1 MKNQIVDTIKV
12 LYEKGFMHIFSSG
25 LINKIMGFVGNV
37 IVVRNLTKGQYG
49 AFGYADSIM
58 AFAIIFCGFGIS
70 SGILQF
76 CSEKRPEQ
84 EKNAFTIFGLK
95 YGVLAS
101 ILVSLTC
108 ILYAKLGHF
117 EIEESKNILLFYALY
132 PITFFLFDFF
142 IIFFRTKKD
151 NKRYAL
157 IRNIN
162 SITYVFLAATLT
174 YFLDEYGILIGL
186 YVSTIVSSSIG
197 FYYIR
202 TEDVRKYDYK
212 LNKAN
217 KISIIKFSTLSFTAR
232 IMSDMLIFLDV
243 FLIGT
248 MIGNPE
254 VLALYKIATVI
265 PLALM
270 IVPDSIIMF
279 VYPYVAE
286 NKDNFQWLKDNFNK
300 LFKISFIING
310 AITIILILS
319 APLII
324 YTLWGP
330 KYMEAITAFR
340 LLSLNYFFSA
350 TFRFNLINLL
360 TAMYKIKKVFAVNL
374 ISSIVNILLD
384 IIFIENFGAI
394 GAAYATIIVVILSSL
409 LLAYVMIKDINRIR
423 FGQS

>member
-1 MKNQIVDTIKV
+1 M
-12 LYEKGFMHIFSSG
+12 
-25 LINKIMGFVGNV
+25 
-37 IVVRNLTKGQYG
+37 
-49 AFGYADSIM
+49 
-58 AFAIIFCGFGIS
+58 
-70 SGILQF
+70 
-76 CSEKRPEQ
+76 
-84 EKNAFTIFGLK
+84 
-95 YGVLAS
+95 
-101 ILVSLTC
+101 
-108 ILYAKLGHF
+108 
-117 EIEESKNILLFYALY
+117 
-132 PITFFLFDFF
+132 
-142 IIFFRTKKD
+142 
-151 NKRYAL
+151 
-157 IRNIN
+157 
-162 SITYVFLAATLT
+162 FLAATLT

-423 FGQS
+423 CGQS